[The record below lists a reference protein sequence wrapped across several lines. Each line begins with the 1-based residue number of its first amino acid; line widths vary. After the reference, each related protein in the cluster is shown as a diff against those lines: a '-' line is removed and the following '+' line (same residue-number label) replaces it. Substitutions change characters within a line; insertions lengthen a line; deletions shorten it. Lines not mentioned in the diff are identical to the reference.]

1 MQSSDSALLPSS
13 SAPDNKPKPAVPPAS
28 TFWRTYSPN
37 GEFPFSSIGSFL
49 IHGLAL
55 FILLGGIVFWISKPH
70 ESSIPIQP
78 FTDGPPGPIGGGAKQ
93 DGIGNNPGIL
103 TPQDVGEPLVTPRD
117 PNAQLDPSTP
127 DFKPEQKPVRIES
140 DVNPAN
146 TKTKT
151 GDKSQARMPPNLA
164 NSLRGVPGKGSDG
177 PGFGPGVGP
186 NWGGRPIAERQQRW
200 RMIFSTHN
208 GNDYLRQL
216 NALGAILRVDR
227 NNKSY
232 LIRNLSERPAKPQQE
247 DADSLNR
254 IYWVDDDLESRESV
268 AQALQLGWTPER
280 FYAYFPKS
288 LEDKLVYKELE
299 YGRKYGRAKE
309 KGIAETHFKI
319 EFARGAP
326 VITVIY
332 QEGRK

>member
-1 MQSSDSALLPSS
+1 MATSDSGLLNSMQGDEGKARP
-13 SAPDNKPKPAVPPAS
+13 VIPPGPQ
-28 TFWRTYSPN
+28 FWRTYSPN
-37 GEFPFSSIGSFL
+37 GELPFSGLGSFL
-49 IHGLAL
+49 VHGLAL
-55 FILLGGIVFWISKPH
+55 LILLGGIVAWISKTH
-70 ESSIPIQP
+70 ETSVSIEPIA
-78 FTDGPPGPIGGGAKQ
+78 DGPTGPVGGSGNSL
-93 DGIGNNPGIL
+93 GIGANPGIL
-103 TPQDVGEPLVTPRD
+103 TPQDVGEPLVTPQD
-117 PNAQLDPSTP
+117 PSAQLDPSTP
-127 DFKPEQKPVRIES
+127 DFKPDQKPVRLES

-146 TKTKT
+146 AKTKT
-151 GDKSQARMPPNLA
+151 GEKSQARMTPNLA
-164 NSLRGVPGKGSDG
+164 NSLKGVPGKGSDG

-186 NWGGRPIAERQQRW
+186 GWGGRPLSERQQRW

-232 LIRNLSERPAKPQQE
+232 LIRNLSERPAQPQQD
-247 DADSLNR
+247 DADALHR

-280 FYAYFPKS
+280 IYAYFPKS
-288 LEDKLVYKELE
+288 LEDKLVQKELE

-309 KGIAETHFKI
+309 EDIAETHFKI

-326 VITVIY
+326 VISVVY
-332 QEGRK
+332 QEGKR